1 MRPTRSRD
9 VEMKKVLIYVFC
21 ALALLAIGLLVG
33 SRLGGKTGSVSR
45 KIHVQEKQNPPVV
58 LNKDNFP
65 DPNFRD
71 TLCRMLSFTEGDTIP
86 FKVLSSVEELR
97 LRDLGI
103 RNLKG
108 VELFSSLT
116 QLDCSGNLLQ
126 EIDVSKNLA
135 LKRLECAR
143 NQLSHLDVTHNVKL
157 EGLGCSKNNLRSIN
171 VSNNPNLQSLLCN
184 GNLIGTIDVS
194 KNPKLQELGVNDCDL
209 NVLNVS
215 NNTLLENLYCSGNKF
230 AELDLRSNTKM
241 KNLYCKQPFL
251 KHIKVLCPAN
261 NPELGKGTV
270 YWGDELTL
278 IWFN

>member
-1 MRPTRSRD
+1 MRGIISRIIFGICTVLTVACGNKASD
-9 VEMKKVLIYVFC
+9 EKNKVQ
-21 ALALLAIGLLVG
+21 
-33 SRLGGKTGSVSR
+33 
-45 KIHVQEKQNPPVV
+45 VQEEQNPPVV

-71 TLCRMLSFTEGDTIP
+71 TICRILSLTEGDTIP
-86 FKVLSSVEELR
+86 SKLLSSVEELR

-108 VELFSSLT
+108 VEFFPSLI
-116 QLDCSGNLLQ
+116 QLDCSGNLLE
-126 EIDVSKNLA
+126 EIDVSKNVS

-143 NQLSHLDVTHNVKL
+143 NQLSHLDVTHNEML

-171 VSNNPNLQSLLCN
+171 VSGNANLQRLLCD

-251 KHIKVLCPAN
+251 KHITILYPAN
-261 NPELGKGTV
+261 NPDLGKGTV

-278 IWFN
+278 TWFN